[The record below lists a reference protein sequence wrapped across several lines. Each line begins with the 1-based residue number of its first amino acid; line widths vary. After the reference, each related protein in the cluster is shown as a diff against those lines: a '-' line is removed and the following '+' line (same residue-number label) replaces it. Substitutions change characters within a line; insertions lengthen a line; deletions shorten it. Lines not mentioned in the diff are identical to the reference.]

1 VTGKKTTER
10 SSPET
15 VLDLRDRCWAARREF
30 LDGLSLSG
38 LQALRWASLLLYPF
52 FSEFFSSSFLV
63 EIILGKEK
71 IKEREGLQRSNH
83 I

>member
-1 VTGKKTTER
+1 MLGCQER
-10 SSPET
+10 IFRWAE
-15 VLDLRDRCWAARREF
+15 LEWAAGAP
-30 LDGLSLSG
+30 LGII
-38 LQALRWASLLLYPF
+38 ASLPF